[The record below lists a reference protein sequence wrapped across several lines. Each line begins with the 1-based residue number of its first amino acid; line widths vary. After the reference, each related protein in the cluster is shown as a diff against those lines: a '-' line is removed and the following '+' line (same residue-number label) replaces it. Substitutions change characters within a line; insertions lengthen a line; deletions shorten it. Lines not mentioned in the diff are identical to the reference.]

1 MPEPSFFDLSEAQV
15 LEELAEIGEARV
27 MSRET
32 SQGRVDVVIF
42 ASFESAA
49 EAEAWVDAVLPE
61 PVYH

>member
-15 LEELAEIGEARV
+15 GETRV
-27 MSRET
+27 MLRET
-32 SQGRVDVVIF
+32 SQGRVDVIIF

-49 EAEAWVDAVLPE
+49 EAEAWVDGILPE

>member
-1 MPEPSFFDLSEAQV
+1 
-15 LEELAEIGEARV
+15 

-49 EAEAWVDAVLPE
+49 EAEAWVDAALPE